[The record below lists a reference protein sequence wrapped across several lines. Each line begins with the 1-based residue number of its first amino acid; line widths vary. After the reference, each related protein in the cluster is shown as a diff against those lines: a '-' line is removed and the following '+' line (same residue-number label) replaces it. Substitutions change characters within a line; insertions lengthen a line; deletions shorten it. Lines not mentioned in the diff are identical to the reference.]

1 MKENNSQSLKIADQR
16 LEWLSSK
23 IASNF
28 LQMLIKT
35 SPLFPVI
42 CITKKVYVL
51 LCFLAYWVQQLHWQ
65 LPAINTSSRVA
76 KCPVPS
82 CTGTSPSWASS
93 PVPLWHF
100 LRSPVIHRLPVF
112 LQAAVVPGFTW
123 NEILPLLSLSTWS
136 RHTFQCKVKKWA

>member
-1 MKENNSQSLKIADQR
+1 MYNY
-16 LEWLSSK
+16 
-23 IASNF
+23 
-28 LQMLIKT
+28 
-35 SPLFPVI
+35 
-42 CITKKVYVL
+42 KKVYVL

-93 PVPLWHF
+93 PAPLWHF

-112 LQAAVVPGFTW
+112 LQAAVVSAWFH
-123 NEILPLLSLSTWS
+123 L
-136 RHTFQCKVKKWA
+136 K